1 MAFSEDFGAGPS
13 PFLKCLSGGLFII
26 MAFEFGSNNSTTDK
40 SDSLEGGYDE
50 EYLRRARWR
59 LFGAVIFAGFVVA
72 VSAHLLLDDPR
83 PLSHDF
89 TVFIS
94 ETREPDSTSAVNE
107 KPVTEQASGAPVA
120 VTKQA
125 SPSSTSPS
133 TPGFASGKWY
143 VQVGSYSNRGAA
155 EQILKKIRASGQLAV
170 VVVVRTPEG
179 TRYRVRAGPYSEQ
192 QAWAY
197 EKTSRSMGYKPLV
210 IKP

>member
-1 MAFSEDFGAGPS
+1 MA
-13 PFLKCLSGGLFII
+13 L
-26 MAFEFGSNNSTTDK
+26 EFGSNNSPANK
-40 SDSLEGGYDE
+40 SGSLEDGYDE

-72 VSAHLLLDDPR
+72 ASAHLLLDDPR

-94 ETREPDSTSAVNE
+94 ETRESDSTSEANDE
-107 KPVTEQASGAPVA
+107 PVTEQASEAPVA
-120 VTKQA
+120 VAKEA
-125 SPSSTSPS
+125 SPSSTSGS

-155 EQILKKIRASGQLAV
+155 EQILKKIRASGQSAV

>member
-1 MAFSEDFGAGPS
+1 
-13 PFLKCLSGGLFII
+13 
-26 MAFEFGSNNSTTDK
+26 MAFEFGSNNSAANK
-40 SDSLEGGYDE
+40 AASLEGGYDE
-50 EYLRRARWR
+50 EFLRRARWR

-72 VSAHLLLDDPR
+72 ASAHLLLDDPR

-94 ETREPDSTSAVNE
+94 ETKELDSASSSDDEQPDAEQMQEESSVAQTDKAQPPSTA
-107 KPVTEQASGAPVA
+107 A
-120 VTKQA
+120 
-125 SPSSTSPS
+125 

-155 EQILKKIRASGQLAV
+155 EQVLKKIRASGQSAV
-170 VVVVRTPEG
+170 VVVVKTPDG

-192 QAWAY
+192 QARAY
-197 EKTSRSMGYKPLV
+197 ERVSRSMGYKPMV